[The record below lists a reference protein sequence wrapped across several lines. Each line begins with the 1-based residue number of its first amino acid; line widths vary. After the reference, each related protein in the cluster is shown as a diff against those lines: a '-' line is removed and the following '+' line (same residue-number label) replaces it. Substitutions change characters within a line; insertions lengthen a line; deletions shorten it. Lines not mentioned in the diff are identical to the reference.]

1 MLWGLLA
8 FQSSLRKSNMA
19 EFKVNLDIS
28 ALTQYLD
35 NFAKEVVKDV
45 KKSIT
50 ALANDTHN
58 HIKEEAQN
66 KLHSFR
72 EKYLESLSPPEQIDD
87 FLWVITL
94 SDKAEWIEQ
103 GRPEPYDMKPGLLR
117 DGKTSKD
124 GHRYRIVP
132 MNQAKTSSEI
142 SPNTAGYEQGMI
154 AKVKSELKKKGIS
167 YKKLELDKNGSPRLG
182 KLHALDIDSYI
193 PGKGNT
199 PQLHGINIY
208 QTKQKN
214 GSVKRSITTFRTVTD
229 KDSQKDKWIHPS
241 VEAKNF
247 FQDAKAWA
255 EKEWE
260 TKILPAM
267 LEKYQGK

>member
-1 MLWGLLA
+1 M
-8 FQSSLRKSNMA
+8 S
-19 EFKVNLDIS
+19 EFKVTLDLS
-28 ALTQYLD
+28 PLNQFLEG
-35 NFAKEVVKDV
+35 FVKEITSDV
-45 KKSIT
+45 KKSIK
-50 ALANDTHN
+50 ALAVDSHN

-72 EKYLESLSPPEQIDD
+72 EKYLESLSPPEQLDD
-87 FLWVITL
+87 YLWVITL
-94 SDKAEWIEQ
+94 SDKAEWIEM
-103 GRPEPYDMKPGLLR
+103 GRPEPFDMKPGLLK

-124 GHRYRIVP
+124 GHKYRVVP
-132 MNQAKTSSEI
+132 MDQAKTPTQM
-142 SPNTAGYEQGMI
+142 SPKTAGYETTMVN
-154 AKVKSELKKKGIS
+154 KVKAELKARGIP
-167 YKKLELDKNGSPRLG
+167 YKKLEIDPKTGSPRIG
-182 KLHALDIDSYI
+182 KLHALDIDSFT

-229 KDSQKDKWIHPS
+229 KPDQADKWIHPS

-247 FQDAKAWA
+247 FEATKIWA

-260 TKILPAM
+260 SKIIPA
-267 LEKYQGK
+267 LVSKYGSK

>member
-1 MLWGLLA
+1 MGDL
-8 FQSSLRKSNMA
+8 
-19 EFKVNLDIS
+19 KVNLDIS

-35 NFAKEVVKDV
+35 NFAKEVAKDV
-45 KKSIT
+45 KKSVK
-50 ALANDTHN
+50 ALAVDAHN

-94 SDKAEWIEQ
+94 SSDAEWIEE
-103 GRPEPYDMKPGLLR
+103 GRPEPYDMKPGLLK

-132 MNQAKTSSEI
+132 MNQAKTPTQMSSG
-142 SPNTAGYEQGMI
+142 NKGYEESMV
-154 AKVKSELKKKGIS
+154 AKVKSELKKKGIP
-167 YKKLELDKNGSPRLG
+167 YKKLELDKNGSPRIG
-182 KLHALDIDSYI
+182 KLHAFDIDSYT

-199 PQLHGINIY
+199 PQLHGLNIY
-208 QTKQKN
+208 QTKQKD

-229 KDSQKDKWIHPS
+229 KDNQKDKWIHPS
-241 VEAKNF
+241 VPAKNF
-247 FQDAKAWA
+247 FQDAKQWA

-260 TKILPAM
+260 TKILPEL
-267 LEKYQGK
+267 LEKYRSR